1 MSSESAPRRWTY
13 FSMQQHVRRL
23 RLLTRVTFTYSCT
36 QMSYWLILLAPIH
49 HMRRY
54 INDLGGEDK
63 AEGPWKEQKGSPSSQ
78 CQCPADDALVLKDHV
93 VALHLVVPLAS
104 HAHDLRC
111 SVYEWQ
117 INDSPTT
124 CLASCSKQSNISLS
138 EGVACKTYVPNCEF
152 WMCHASK
159 HNFRLGR
166 QRRKV
171 TWIHVRSEVI
181 LLNRELLNHGRMS
194 RWGQWVLPPEADGFN
209 KYLQF
214 ASKKSTSCLAF

>member
-1 MSSESAPRRWTY
+1 MKRTKGLSQFPVPVSCRWCIG
-13 FSMQQHVRRL
+13 FER
-23 RLLTRVTFTYSCT
+23 SCCDNA
-36 QMSYWLILLAPIH
+36 S
-49 HMRRY
+49 
-54 INDLGGEDK
+54 
-63 AEGPWKEQKGSPSSQ
+63 
-78 CQCPADDALVLKDHV
+78 C
-93 VALHLVVPLAS
+93 VPLAS

-111 SVYEWQ
+111 PVYVWQ

-181 LLNRELLNHGRMS
+181 LLNCELLNHGRMS

-214 ASKKSTSCLAF
+214 ASKKGTSCLAF